1 MNLEKI
7 FIETLQKY
15 TSNKNIIETFYNE
28 IAVNYNSKTRF
39 YHNFTHIKNMIE
51 FALSIKEKIV
61 DFDTFIL
68 AIFYHDVIY
77 NSHKSNNEEESTKLA
92 KKHLSSINFN
102 IYKIDIISEMILRS
116 KNHSESKPNDSNEL
130 KLFLD
135 IDLLILASPKDIY
148 KQYVS
153 NIKQEYKHV
162 PKIIFNS
169 KRKQILKNIYSEKFI
184 YKTSLFRNKYENL
197 AKNNL
202 LSEINS
208 K

>member
-15 TSNKNIIETFYNE
+15 TSDKTKIESFHNE
-28 IAVNYNSKTRF
+28 IALNYNSNTRF
-39 YHNFTHIKNMIE
+39 YHNFTHIKNMVE
-51 FALSIKEKIV
+51 FALSIKEKIE

-77 NSHKSNNEEESTKLA
+77 NSRKSNNEEESAKLA
-92 KKHLSSINFN
+92 KNHLSLINFN

-116 KNHSESKPNDSNEL
+116 KNHSESKSDDSNDL

-135 IDLLILASPKDIY
+135 TDLLIFASPKNIY
-148 KQYVS
+148 QQYVS
-153 NIKQEYKHV
+153 NIKEEYKHV
-162 PKIIFNS
+162 PKIIFNT
-169 KRKQILKNIYSEKFI
+169 KRKQILKNIYSEKYI
-184 YKTSLFRNKYENL
+184 YKTNLFRTNHEQQ
-197 AKNNL
+197 AKNNI